1 MGAPSFSFKQFTVFH
16 DKCAMKV
23 GTDGVLLGG
32 YADVENTET
41 ILDIGTGSG
50 LIALMLAQRSDAQIT
65 AIDIDKDA
73 VSQALLNVANSP
85 WPSRIQVIESSLASF
100 EKSCADKFD
109 LIVSNPPFFNNSLR
123 TPNVSRTLARHTE
136 ADFHHEICNAAMNL
150 LNPNGKLV
158 VILPV
163 AEGDLFVAYAQQIG
177 LHCTQYI
184 QVFPTPTAAAKR
196 LLLEFSMQQCICNHT
211 SLIIESGTRHEYSPE
226 FSKMLQDFYLKL

>member
-1 MGAPSFSFKQFTVFH
+1 
-16 DKCAMKV
+16 
-23 GTDGVLLGG
+23 
-32 YADVENTET
+32 
-41 ILDIGTGSG
+41 
-50 LIALMLAQRSDAQIT
+50 MLAQRSDAQIT

-136 ADFHHEICNAAMNL
+136 ADFHHEICNAALNL

-177 LHCTQYI
+177 LHCTQYV

-211 SLIIESGTRHEYSPE
+211 SLVIESGTRHKYSPE

>member
-1 MGAPSFSFKQFTVFH
+1 
-16 DKCAMKV
+16 MKV

-65 AIDIDKDA
+65 AIDVDKDA

-109 LIVSNPPFFNNSLR
+109 LIVCNPPFFNNSLR
-123 TPNVSRTLARHTE
+123 TPNVSRTLARHAE
-136 ADFHHEICNAAMNL
+136 VDFHHEICNAAMNL
-150 LNPNGKLV
+150 LNPNGRLV

>member
-50 LIALMLAQRSDAQIT
+50 LIALMLAQRSVAHIT

-85 WPSRIQVIESSLASF
+85 WPNRIQVIESSLVNF
-100 EKSCADKFD
+100 EKSNADKFD

-123 TPNVSRTLARHTE
+123 TPNVSRTLARHAE
-136 ADFHHEICNAAMNL
+136 VDFHHEICNAAMNL

-177 LHCTQYI
+177 LHCTQYV

-211 SLIIESGTRHEYSPE
+211 SLVIESGTRHKYSPE